1 MLSLHTNAAALSAQS
16 SISKTQQ
23 SLSTSMTRLSTG
35 YRINSAMDDAAGLQ
49 IATRLKAQTS
59 GMAMAMRNTQ
69 NATSMIQTADGA
81 LGETVNI
88 LVRMKDLATQAAD
101 GSSTADDRD
110 AMQAEFDTLTNEL
123 SNVLGNTSFAGAK
136 LMSKQAT
143 ASDVSAALLAKSVD
157 TTAVGTTGGTGTAKD
172 AYTATSTLATAQ
184 STYDATPNTANADA
198 LTTAAKSSADA
209 NKANDVA
216 VAKLAASTAFHVAAE
231 ASFNGGAAGTG
242 DGKFAANLNFQIG
255 ASTSES
261 MSFNLSPQLTDMHA
275 AIKNATTE
283 YNTFGAASKLAGTEL
298 TVAGGAS
305 AAIDKLQAAIDSV
318 GTARSALGAAGNRLD
333 HVATNLANVS
343 TNTAGA
349 TGRIMDTDF
358 ATESSN
364 MTASQMLL
372 QAGTAMLKQSNSM
385 SSMVMSLLQ

>member
-1 MLSLHTNAAALSAQS
+1 MLSLHTNAAALSAQN

-101 GSSTADDRD
+101 GSATDKDKT
-110 AMQAEFDTLTNEL
+110 AMQAEFDTLSAEL
-123 SNVLGNTSFAGAK
+123 SNIVGNTSFGGSK
-136 LMSKQAT
+136 LMTAKAT
-143 ASDVSAALLAKSVD
+143 AGQITQAATGSATAALTAATDVTDLGTATNAYTTAKGLSDATPTDAALLNATNAAAIAMAAAADKS
-157 TTAVGTTGGTGTAKD
+157 K
-172 AYTATSTLATAQ
+172 
-184 STYDATPNTANADA
+184 
-198 LTTAAKSSADA
+198 
-209 NKANDVA
+209 
-216 VAKLAASTAFHVAAE
+216 ASTAAA
-231 ASFNGGAAGTG
+231 ASALAFSNAASLSSV
-242 DGKFAANLNFQIG
+242 DGKFAAAVDFQIG
-255 ASTSES
+255 ASTSEK
-261 MSFNLSPQLTDMHA
+261 MGLDLTAQLSAMHTA
-275 AIKNATTE
+275 LGNATKE
-283 YNTFGAASKLAGTEL
+283 YNSFGAAIA
-298 TVAGGAS
+298 AGGAELTTAGS
-305 AAIDKLQAAIDSV
+305 ASTTIDKLQSAIDSV
-318 GTARSALGAAGNRLD
+318 GTVRSALGAAGNRLD

-343 TNTAGA
+343 TNTASA

>member
-1 MLSLHTNAAALSAQS
+1 MLSLHTNAAALSAQN
-16 SISKTQQ
+16 SISKTQS

-35 YRINSAMDDAAGLQ
+35 HSINSAMDDAAGLQ

-101 GSSTADDRD
+101 GSATDKDKT
-110 AMQAEFDTLTNEL
+110 AMQAEFDTLSAEL
-123 SNVLGNTSFAGAK
+123 SNIVGNTSFGGAK
-136 LMSKQAT
+136 LMNKVAT
-143 ASDVSAALLAKSVD
+143 ATEIGNATANAAGKLAVVNTATTGTDALETAALGTLNTAQ
-157 TTAVGTTGGTGTAKD
+157 TTFTGAPTAANGTA
-172 AYTATSTLATAQ
+172 LATAQ
-184 STYDATPNTANADA
+184 DAYKLAQTNN
-198 LTTAAKSSADA
+198 LAAK
-209 NKANDVA
+209 
-216 VAKLAASTAFHVAAE
+216 AASASATAFSAAAT
-231 ASFNGGAAGTG
+231 ASAGGTN
-242 DGKFAANLNFQIG
+242 GKFAAALSFQIG
-255 ASTSES
+255 ASTTET
-261 MSFNLSPQLTDMHA
+261 MGVDLSSQLTAMHTALGA
-275 AIKNATTE
+275 ATSE
-283 YNTFGAASKLAGTEL
+283 YNSFGAPIAAPGTEL
-298 TVAGGAS
+298 TVAGSAS
-305 AAIDKLQAAIDSV
+305 TTIDKLQTAIDAV
-318 GTARSALGAAGNRLD
+318 GTTRSALGAAGNRLD

-343 TNTAGA
+343 TNTASA

-364 MTASQMLL
+364 MTSSQMLL